1 MKLFMTANIF
11 AAFYMAL
18 SYTLLYLILVTSHE
32 VSWEGTVIALD
43 ISEILTSKGPADLLK
58 FT

>member
-1 MKLFMTANIF
+1 MTANIF